1 MTLAQEPFLCLG
13 WVFFGIEPMTED
25 VESPTTAQQGG
36 VRRGGG
42 QVAFGRAVPGADLER
57 FVVLS

>member
-1 MTLAQEPFLCLG
+1 MTLAQEPFLCFG
-13 WVFFGIEPMTED
+13 GFFEIEPTTED
-25 VESPTTAQQGG
+25 VESPTAAEQGG
-36 VRRGGG
+36 VRRGRG